1 MHAERDNVFARVTRW
16 DDPGERVW
24 LSRVLTYGTAKRG
37 PWSKPTE
44 AFDVFAEAFL
54 AGLLPDVLKAAATDG
69 VTLTLTDLRGPPV
82 YVNATADLDWLDDL
96 QRAAV
101 SAFVTR
107 GRGIVKMPTGAGK
120 TEVFVALALT
130 YSRARVGFFAPRE
143 QLATQA
149 AERWALR
156 TDGAPCGLFT
166 KGRHDLTK
174 RVTFA
179 TFQSVAKHMH
189 RPEVAAWLS
198 SLDVIVCD
206 EVQTCAARTFLP
218 VLTACANARVRGGL
232 SATPLDRTDERA
244 VHTVG
249 AIGPVVHE
257 VGTQQVVAAGRIVP
271 ARVIMADVRQFLTG
285 TGAAPTR
292 GPSGG
297 PCPRCNAAPGA
308 LCDPF
313 CDAGDDDAAV
323 TYARAYDALVVAGT
337 TRNEVLLALT
347 LAAPKPALVSVTREA
362 HGKAFAATL
371 SQRTGRDVPFVFGET
386 TGRGDIA
393 TALNDGRHDIVVA
406 STVWDSGVDM
416 PRLRT
421 VVNAAGGKSPIRTV
435 QVLGR
440 AVRAADG
447 KVACTVIDVN
457 DLGEPVLA
465 PHAAARAKVYA
476 REGWTVSRVSPA
488 VAAHMLSPAF
498 DALTTPPG
506 DPR

>member
-1 MHAERDNVFARVTRW
+1 MHVERDNVFARVTRW

-24 LSRVLTYGTAKRG
+24 VSRVLTYGAAKRG

-44 AFDVFAEAFL
+44 AFNVFDDSFL
-54 AGLLPDVLKAAATDG
+54 AGLLPDVLKAAATDA
-69 VTLTLTDLRGPPV
+69 VTVTTTDLRGPRV
-82 YVNATADLDWLDDL
+82 YTDTDVDLGWLDDL
-96 QRAAV
+96 QRDAV

-120 TEVFVALALT
+120 TEVFVALALI

-156 TDGAPCGLFT
+156 TDGAPHGLFT

-189 RPEVAAWLS
+189 RAEVIAWLS

-206 EVQTCAARTFLP
+206 EVHTVAARTFLP
-218 VLTACANARVRGGL
+218 VLSKCTNARVRGGL
-232 SATPLDRTDERA
+232 SATPLDRTDERV

-257 VGTQQVVAAGRIVP
+257 VETQQVVASGRIVP
-271 ARVIMADVRQFLTG
+271 ARVIMADVRQYITG

-292 GPSGG
+292 ADRDGA
-297 PCPRCNAAPGA
+297 CARCGAEAGA

-313 CDAGDDDAAV
+313 CDAGDDDAAR
-323 TYARAYDALVVAGT
+323 TYGAAYDALVVNST
-337 TRNEVLLALT
+337 LRNEVLLALT
-347 LAAPKPALVSVTREA
+347 LAAPKPALVSVTREE
-362 HGKAFAATL
+362 HGRVFAAALTAR
-371 SQRTGRDVPFVFGET
+371 SCRDVPFVFGET
-386 TGRGDIA
+386 TGRADIA
-393 TALNDGRHDIVVA
+393 AALNDGRHDIAVA
-406 STVWDSGVDM
+406 TTVWDSGVDM

-421 VVNAAGGKSPIRTV
+421 VVNAAGGKSPIRIV

-440 AVRAADG
+440 AVRATDG
-447 KVACTVIDVN
+447 KTACTVIDVN

-465 PHAAARAKVYA
+465 RHASARAKVYA
-476 REGWTVSRVSPA
+476 REGWAVSRVSPA
-488 VAAHMLSPAF
+488 VAVHMLSPAF
-498 DALTTPPG
+498 DALTTPP
-506 DPR
+506 DPAR